1 MRKRKVF
8 SLLITLLIVL
18 FFLYRIGDE
27 TGSSNFHFEE
37 PWYLLVAFA
46 AGIFAFLLY
55 TASWYFILGHAGV
68 SFKKLLL
75 LNLMGSYVSISVNSA
90 LGTLIKCKYLGI
102 GWVRSIGTSAMVAV
116 FELLPGLFVLLLNGS
131 WYAVPVVVLFLWAIF
146 HEDSLYRVIA
156 KPFEL
161 LRQEKFIEE
170 FYSGWKLAK
179 KGNLPAAFISTLVQV
194 FFSSLAL
201 ISTGRAFGWEFK
213 LTSAFVAVLYSTV
226 LGMIGTPGGVGG
238 NELGIV
244 LALDI
249 SGKAVGV
256 AFLYKFLTQYVYI
269 IPGAFV
275 FYRVLSSQKSLLD
288 E

>member
-1 MRKRKVF
+1 M
-8 SLLITLLIVL
+8 L
-18 FFLYRIGDE
+18 FFLYRIRNEVNG
-27 TGSSNFHFEE
+27 SNFHLGE

-46 AGIFAFLLY
+46 AGILAFLLY
-55 TASWYFILGHAGV
+55 TASWYFILGHSAV

-90 LGTLIKCKYLGI
+90 LGALIKCRYLGI
-102 GWVRSIGTSAMVAV
+102 SWVRSIGAYSVVVV
-116 FELLPGLFVLLLNGS
+116 FELLPGLFVLLLEGS
-131 WYAVPVVVLFLWAIF
+131 WYAVFPLILFLWAIF

-156 KPFEL
+156 RLFKL
-161 LRQEKFIEE
+161 LRQEKFINE

-179 KGNLPAAFISTLVQV
+179 KGNLPAAFFSTLAQV

-201 ISTGRAFGWEFK
+201 ISTGRAFGWEFR
-213 LTSAFVAVLYSTV
+213 LTGAFVAVLYSTV
-226 LGMIGTPGGVGG
+226 LGMIGTPGGIGG

-249 SGKAVGV
+249 GGKAVGV

-288 E
+288 A